1 MINTFNELK
10 RLADI
15 MLRPVD
21 AFLNHITMYRLV
33 LLYCAGLLVVDFAL
47 GLAGLA
53 PHDPAQL
60 VFSVAVITACAWV
73 VNRVAASA
81 LKVPANAES
90 VWISALITALIMSPV
105 SPSDWKGIG
114 GLAVA
119 ASFGIA
125 AKFIFAINRKHIF
138 NPVAIGVVASTYLVD
153 SPPTWWVGGSVWLLP
168 IVMIGGLL
176 ILRKVQRF
184 EMFSVYLLASL
195 GVTVLTTSADMYG
208 EVLNQTFLA
217 SSLLFAGFAMLTEP
231 MTAPAAK
238 MPSLAFGALVGVLSS
253 PAVHVGEFY
262 LTSEIALLIGNVFA
276 WAVNPKYRFKLTLE
290 RIERTAN
297 GCYDYVFH
305 TNRPVKQKPGQYLDW
320 TIHSRRNDD
329 RGNRRTFT
337 IASAPSESHVRLGVK
352 FYPNPSAYKQTM
364 LNMKPGDVVYGA
376 QLGGDFTLPKGDE
389 KLAFIAGGIGVT
401 PFRSMIHH
409 MMDVGDRRPTTLF
422 YGNYEANEIAY
433 VDVFNRAEN
442 ELGLR
447 TVYAVADAQHAQTHF
462 HKGFID
468 ADLIMREM
476 PDYAE
481 RLFYISGPRAM
492 VLRFEQ
498 VLTELGIARHRIM
511 TDFFPGFA

>member
-1 MINTFNELK
+1 MINIFNHLQ
-10 RLADI
+10 RLADV

-33 LLYCAGLLVVDFAL
+33 LLYCAGLLGVDFAL

-60 VFSVAVITACAWV
+60 AFSVGVIAACAWA
-73 VNRVAASA
+73 VNRVAAFA

-90 VWISALITALIMSPV
+90 VWISALITALIMSPAA
-105 SPSDWKGIG
+105 PGDWKGIG

-119 ASFGIA
+119 ASVGIA
-125 AKFIFAINRKHIF
+125 AKFILAINRKHIF
-138 NPVAIGVVASTYLVD
+138 NPVALGVVASTYLMD

-168 IVMIGGLL
+168 IVLVGGFL
-176 ILRKVQRF
+176 ILRKLQRF
-184 EMFSVYLLASL
+184 EMFSVYVLAYL

-208 EVLNQTFLA
+208 EVLNQTFL
-217 SSLLFAGFAMLTEP
+217 SSPLLFAGFAMLTEP

-238 MPSLAFGALVGVLSS
+238 WPSLAFGALVGALAS
-253 PAVHVGEFY
+253 PPAHIGAFY
-262 LTSEIALLIGNVFA
+262 FTSEIALLVGNVLA
-276 WAVNPKYRFKLTLE
+276 WAVNPKYRFKLTLD
-290 RIERTAN
+290 RIEKTAS

-305 TNRPVKQKPGQYLDW
+305 TNRPIAHEPGQYLDW
-320 TIHSRRNDD
+320 TMHLRRSDN

-337 IASAPSESHVRLGVK
+337 IASSPSEKHVRLGVK
-352 FYPNPSAYKQTM
+352 FYPGPSAYKQTM

-376 QLGGDFTLPKGDE
+376 QLAGDFTLPRGDE

-401 PFRSMIHH
+401 PFRAMIQH
-409 MMDVGDRRPTTLF
+409 MMDVGDDRPVTLF
-422 YGNYEANEIAY
+422 YGNNKANEIAY

-447 TVYAVADAQHAQTHF
+447 TVYAVADAQHAQTNF

-481 RLFYISGPRAM
+481 RMFYISGPRVM
-492 VLRFEQ
+492 VLKFEQ
-498 VLTELGIARHRIM
+498 VLQELGIARHRIR